1 MVALKLNMHKFLLI
15 WILLLG
21 MGIHVRASHV
31 MGGELT
37 WEFQGG
43 NYFFTLVFYRDCNGA
58 EVNTVSE
65 TIRVWNHPTL
75 SSITLPF
82 ISRTDISPTCTPV
95 SGGPSQLS
103 CGTGASGGNGI
114 GAIEKIV
121 YRSGPVV
128 LNGTPPASGWVFTY
142 ENFSRSS
149 ALTNIANPS
158 SYGITIAA
166 KMYAIPGNTQ
176 TDSSPKFL
184 QEPYFVSCT
193 GEPYVYNMNP
203 VDPDLDSLAISFG
216 VPYNNFPSGTYN
228 PPSNPTPVPFE
239 SGFTYSSP
247 TPNASVSTGSFPA
260 QINPVTGELTF
271 TSTLSGNFAVKV
283 LVRSFRYGV
292 LIAEVEREMQLVVLA
307 CAGSNTK
314 PLIAPPFAGGTSF
327 STTINAGDPV
337 TFNLQSSDIELLQDG
352 SPQQNI
358 LNASGPMFGT
368 GFTSTTGCAI
378 APCATL
384 SPAPTISGN
393 QGVATVFN
401 WQTTCDHLLGAD
413 GYALDAVPYNF
424 VFRIQ
429 DNYCDVPK
437 VSYATV
443 TVNVLNPGVI
453 QAPQIS
459 CIQSDQNGDVT
470 LQWNS
475 ATDPGNTFVA
485 YQMYSVQ
492 NGLLATL
499 PGIGTTSWTDPA
511 VLQQNNYY
519 LAVVSGCNGN
529 TLRYSD
535 TLSNIF
541 LDIINPSDGTAVLNW
556 NDPLAEP
563 TPGMNEYSHIYRE
576 YPAGTW
582 SLIDSVPYGTNQ
594 YRDTITLCS
603 AFLNY
608 QIVLPNQP
616 CDFISNTD
624 GDTFEDMLTPY
635 IPVISSVS
643 IDTLSNE
650 LEISWNQNAAEDTY
664 GYVIYTYDNGGFL
677 IEIDTVWGNTLTSY
691 SYLPDITQGPLSYT
705 IAAFDSCYTTA
716 VPPTFQTSAKA
727 EVHTTMFL
735 SQSLNICDKEV
746 TLQWTPYEGWD
757 DDVTYEIYGKTNSAN
772 YAVLG
777 QTSNLEFTVSAEQ
790 LQEYCFFIKA
800 ISSDGTKFSF
810 SNSVC
815 LTVIAPTQPAF
826 HYLKNVTVVGEK
838 ISLEH
843 WIDAS
848 SGVTE
853 ISFERL
859 NEDGAFEEIARVPV
873 TSNTVNY
880 LDSLVETSK
889 FSYTYRARIIDS
901 CGSLGVASNSAQ
913 SILLR
918 IQKDEVKLLTYLDWN
933 PYSVWDGSVVAYR
946 IYRDTGTGYSNPP
959 LALLPPTQFSFED
972 DLNAVQFNGNIC
984 YYVEA
989 LEGDNIYASPQL
1001 SASNEACELF
1011 EPIIYIP
1018 NAFTP
1023 EGINPIFR
1031 PILSLFTP
1039 ENFQFSVFDRW
1050 GQIIFET
1057 EDPNSGWDG
1066 LIQGTNILAATG
1078 TYLYMVRLSDGQ
1090 GNEIIRRG
1098 YVSLLK

>member
-1 MVALKLNMHKFLLI
+1 MYK
-15 WILLLG
+15 ILLLWIMLLG
-21 MGIHVRASHV
+21 MQLQVRASHV

-37 WEFQGG
+37 WEYQGG
-43 NYFFTLVFYRDCNGA
+43 NYVFTLVFYRDCNSA

-75 SSITLPF
+75 SSINLPF
-82 ISRTDISPTCTPV
+82 ISRTDISPTCNQVT
-95 SGGPSQLS
+95 GGPAQLS

-114 GAIEKIV
+114 GAIEKII
-121 YRSGPVV
+121 YRSGPVI
-128 LNGTPPASGWVFTY
+128 LTGTPPSQGWIFTY
-142 ENFSRSS
+142 ENFSRSG

-166 KMYAIPGNTQ
+166 KMYAIPGNTPG
-176 TDSSPKFL
+176 DSSPKFL
-184 QEPYFVSCT
+184 QEPYFVSCS

-216 VPYNNFPSGTYN
+216 IPYNNFPSGSYN
-228 PPSNPTPVPFE
+228 PPSNPIPVPFE
-239 SGFTYSSP
+239 TGFSSSSP
-247 TPNASVSTGSFPA
+247 TPSGTMSAGSIPA
-260 QINPVTGELTF
+260 QIDPITGELTF
-271 TSTLSGNFAVKV
+271 TSTLSGNFAIKV
-283 LVRSFRYGV
+283 LVRSFRYGT
-292 LIAEVEREMQLVVLA
+292 LIAEVEREMQLVVMA
-307 CAGSNTK
+307 CAGANNK
-314 PLIAPPFAGGTSF
+314 PVITPPFSGGTSF
-327 STTINAGDPV
+327 STTINAGDAV
-337 TFNLQSSDIELLQDG
+337 TFNLQSTDIELLQDG
-352 SPQQNI
+352 SPQLNI

-368 GFTSTTGCAI
+368 GFTSTSGCAI

-384 SPAPTISGN
+384 SPAPVISGS
-393 QGVATVFN
+393 QGVSTTFN
-401 WQTTCDHLLGAD
+401 WQTSCDHLLGAD

-429 DNYCDVPK
+429 DDYCDVPK

-459 CIQSDQNGDVT
+459 CIQSDQNGNVT

-475 ATDPGNTFVA
+475 VTDPGNTFVA
-485 YQMYSVQ
+485 YQMYSIE

-499 PGIGTTSWTDPA
+499 PSIGTTSWTDPG
-511 VLQQNNYY
+511 VTQQNHYY

-541 LDIINPSDGTAVLNW
+541 LDVINPSDGTAVLNW
-556 NDPLAEP
+556 NDPVS
-563 TPGMNEYSHIYRE
+563 TPLSGMNEYYHVYRE
-576 YPAGTW
+576 YPSGTW
-582 SLIDSVPYGTNQ
+582 SLIDSVPYGTTL
-594 YRDTITLCS
+594 YRDTITICS
-603 AFLNY
+603 SILNY

-616 CDFISNTD
+616 CDFISNID
-624 GDTFEDMLTPY
+624 GDSFEDMLTPY

-643 IDTLSNE
+643 IDTLTNA

-677 IEIDTVWGNTLTSY
+677 VEIDTIWGNMTTSY
-691 SYLPDITQGPLSYT
+691 SYLPDVTQDPLSYT
-705 IAAFDSCYTTA
+705 IAAFDSCYTSA

-735 SQSLNICDKEV
+735 TQSLNICEKEV
-746 TLQWTPYEGWD
+746 TLQWTPYLGWND
-757 DDVTYEIYGKTNSAN
+757 DATYEIYAKTALGS
-772 YAVLG
+772 YALIG
-777 QTSNLEFTVSAEQ
+777 QTTGLELSVSVEQ
-790 LQEYCFFIKA
+790 LEQYCFFIKA
-800 ISSDGTKFSF
+800 ISSDGMKSSF

-826 HYLKNVTVVGEK
+826 HYLKNVSVVGEN
-838 ISLEH
+838 IALEH

-853 ISFERL
+853 ISFERM
-859 NEDGAFEEIARVPV
+859 NEDGEFEEIARVPV
-873 TSNTVNY
+873 TSNTINY
-880 LDSLVETSK
+880 TDSIVETSK
-889 FSYTYRARIIDS
+889 YTYTYRARIVDS
-901 CGSLGVASNSAQ
+901 CGSLGIASNSAR
-913 SILLR
+913 SILLK
-918 IQKDEVKLLTYLDWN
+918 IQKDEVSLLTYLDWN
-933 PYSVWDGSVVAYR
+933 SYSIWDGSVIAYR

-959 LALLPPTQFSFED
+959 LAILPPTQFTFED
-972 DLNAVQFNGNIC
+972 DLNTIQFNGNIC

-989 LEGDNIYASPQL
+989 LEGDNMYTDPKL
-1001 SASNEACELF
+1001 STSNQACELF

-1023 EGINPIFR
+1023 EGINPIFK
-1031 PILSLFTP
+1031 PVISLFEP
-1039 ENFQFSVFDRW
+1039 ENYQFSIFNRW

-1057 EDPNSGWDG
+1057 DVPEIGWDG
-1066 LIQGTNILAATG
+1066 VIQGTNNFAATG
-1078 TYLYMVRLSDGQ
+1078 TYLYLVKLSDGQ
-1090 GNEIIRRG
+1090 GNEIIKRG